1 MRKVGLISF
10 LTLMAVVCLGATVL
24 GAGAHDY
31 VGCTGCH
38 NIHYAV
44 AEKAFGVDNTQTT
57 NPRDGKLDGVS
68 ALCLGCHQT
77 PENGGQGF
85 MPIFLTTTH
94 PVGVVPNEKIAHL
107 SDHLLVNGVLECT
120 SCHEP
125 HPSNPNYKYL
135 RVATDEGAAMDKFC
149 ALCHPA
155 KVDLMG
161 NYGLG
166 QEQLPVFSSMNEA
179 AGAGEFTQD
188 EVIIHNETPKYIVPQ
203 ATE

>member
-1 MRKVGLISF
+1 MRKVGLISLF
-10 LTLMAVVCLGATVL
+10 TLLAVACLGATVF
-24 GAGAHDY
+24 GAGAHDF

-44 AEKAFGVDNTQTT
+44 AEKAFGVDNDQTA
-57 NPRDGKLDGVS
+57 NPRDGQLDGVS
-68 ALCLGCHQT
+68 GLCLGCHQT

-94 PVGVVPNEKIAHL
+94 PVGVQPNKAIANL
-107 SDHLLVNGVLECT
+107 SDKLLVNGVLECT

-135 RVATDEGAAMDKFC
+135 RVDTEDGGSVDKFC

-161 NYGLG
+161 NYGATQGDL
-166 QEQLPVFSSMNEA
+166 QVFSAMNEA

-188 EVIIHNETPKYIVPQ
+188 EVVVHNETPNYIQPAQ
-203 ATE
+203 